1 MTSRF
6 SRKLIDVP
14 WANAY
19 GAMLADIKVEKTI
32 ADIRLNFG
40 RWKEI
45 MRDPDYE
52 YVHEPKKGN
61 SAPAGGGA

>member
-1 MTSRF
+1 
-6 SRKLIDVP
+6 
-14 WANAY
+14 
-19 GAMLADIKVEKTI
+19 MLADIKVEKTI

-52 YVHEPKKGN
+52 YVHERRVRCGPLGPRPCPHADVN
-61 SAPAGGGA
+61 RA